1 MVQERLLEALLFK
14 LQSSG
19 WKPRLGEKP
28 SGKAFQ
34 GKGSAL
40 TKALRSEKPGLFEKL
55 NQILAIYCEWGQQ
68 WLYCGHDRDFFFFWP
83 YHAAWGGLSSLT
95 REQTHAPAVELKNL
109 NRWNA
114 RKVLAMKRISKSY
127 CWYRSKLVG
136 NCSLSPLAAT
146 ASFPTKHLICTWSP
160 YCPHLRARRCQWG
173 SSPDPGLSPSRHP
186 TFPRSY
192 WR

>member
-1 MVQERLLEALLFK
+1 MKTKARRKAIRKSISRKRKHTNKGSEV
-14 LQSSG
+14 
-19 WKPRLGEKP
+19 
-28 SGKAFQ
+28 GKAWLVWETKSNT
-34 GKGSAL
+34 GYILWVRSAVAVL
-40 TKALRSEKPGLFEKL
+40 WAWEGFF
-55 NQILAIYCEWGQQ
+55 
-68 WLYCGHDRDFFFFWP
+68 FFFFWP
-83 YHAAWGGLSSLT
+83 YQAAWGGLSSLT

>member
-1 MVQERLLEALLFK
+1 MKTKTRRKASRKSISRTRKRTNKGSEV
-14 LQSSG
+14 
-19 WKPRLGEKP
+19 
-28 SGKAFQ
+28 GKAWLVWET
-34 GKGSAL
+34 KSNTGSY
-40 TKALRSEKPGLFEKL
+40 TVSEVGSGC
-55 NQILAIYCEWGQQ
+55 IAGMI
-68 WLYCGHDRDFFFFWP
+68 RDFFFFFWP

-95 REQTHAPAVELKNL
+95 REQTHAPAVEMRNL

-114 RKVLAMKRISKSY
+114 REVLAMKRISKSY

-146 ASFPTKHLICTWSP
+146 VSFPTKHLICTWSP
-160 YCPHLRARRCQWG
+160 YCPHLQARRCQWG